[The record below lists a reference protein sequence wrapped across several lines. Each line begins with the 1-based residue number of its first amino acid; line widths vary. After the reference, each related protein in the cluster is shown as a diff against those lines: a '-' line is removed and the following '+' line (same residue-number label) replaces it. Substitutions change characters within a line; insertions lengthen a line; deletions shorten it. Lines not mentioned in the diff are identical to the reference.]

1 MKIRKDIL
9 LTFDYELFL
18 GKRSGSVQKCMI
30 EPTNEL
36 LKILKKNN
44 AKAIFFIDTT
54 YLAQLERVSIIHLK
68 AKKDLETIIEQ
79 LKEIVKQGH
88 YIFHHLHPHWLDAV
102 YLENSN
108 EWNLENTDH
117 FAVFNIHETERD
129 KLFSYSTNFL
139 TDIYKNVGSNLIPD
153 GYRAGGLFI
162 EPFSCFK
169 THFEKYGIRN
179 EFSVLP
185 GEKKEGKNLF
195 YDFSSIHFNKPYL
208 FNDDLTL
215 EDSGGKLIEFPI
227 SKIEIKG
234 LTKVLNSVYY
244 RMSKKSLNTRPFGD
258 GLSVGSKI
266 NSNKEKKKLADY
278 LKFDLALSVE
288 MLNPS
293 LLPTLK
299 RKIAKNE
306 FIHFLS
312 HPKLL
317 SKGSLKELDKLLTF
331 SNKKFTIEYDFKR
344 MVDHLG

>member
-1 MKIRKDIL
+1 MRIRKNIL

-54 YLAQLERVSIIHLK
+54 YLAQLELVSVNHPK
-68 AKKDLETIIEQ
+68 AKKDLETIIAQ
-79 LKEIVKQGH
+79 IKEIVTQGH
-88 YIFHHLHPHWLDAV
+88 YIFHHLHPHWLDAI

-108 EWNLENTDH
+108 EWNLENTKR
-117 FAVFNIHETERD
+117 FAIFNIHEKERD
-129 KLFSYSTNFL
+129 ELFAFSSNFL
-139 TDIYKNVGSNLIPD
+139 TGIYKSVGSDLIPD

-169 THFEKYGIRN
+169 THFEKYGIHY
-179 EFSVLP
+179 EFSVVP
-185 GEKKEGKNLF
+185 GEKKDGTDLF
-195 YDFSSIHFNKPYL
+195 YDFSSVQINKPYS
-208 FNDDLTL
+208 FNDELTV
-215 EDSGGKLIEFPI
+215 EDPKGKLIEFPI

-234 LTKVLNSVYY
+234 LTKLLNSVYY
-244 RMSKKSLNTRPFGD
+244 RMNKKSLTTIPFGD

-266 NSNKEKKKLADY
+266 NSNKQKKKLTDY
-278 LKFDLALSVE
+278 LKFELAISIE
-288 MLNPS
+288 MLNPA
-293 LLPTLK
+293 LILAYK
-299 RKIAKNE
+299 RIIAQNE

-317 SKGSLKELDKLLTF
+317 SKGSLNELDKLLRN
-331 SNKKFTIEYDFKR
+331 SHKKYQIQYDFKK
-344 MVDHLG
+344 MINH

>member
-1 MKIRKDIL
+1 MKKNIL

-36 LKILKKNN
+36 LKILLKNN
-44 AKAIFFIDTT
+44 SKAIFFIDTT
-54 YLAQLERVSIIHLK
+54 YLFQLEMVSSNHPC
-68 AKKDLETIIEQ
+68 AKKDLDTIIDQ

-88 YIFHHLHPHWLDAV
+88 YIFHHLHPHWLDAI

-108 EWNLENTDH
+108 EWNLENTKR
-117 FAVFNIHETERD
+117 FAIFNISEIESD
-129 KLFSYSTNFL
+129 KLFGYSANFL
-139 TDIYKNVGSNLIPD
+139 AGIYKSVGSELIPN

-169 THFEKYGIRN
+169 NHFEKHGIRY
-179 EFSVLP
+179 EFSVVP
-185 GEKKEGKNLF
+185 GEKKEGTDLF
-195 YDFSSIHFNKPYL
+195 YDFSSTHFNKPYS

-215 EDSGGKLIEFPI
+215 NDPKGKLIEFPI

-244 RMSKKSLNTRPFGD
+244 RINKKSLNTLPFGD

-293 LLPTLK
+293 LLHLYK
-299 RKIAKNE
+299 RKISHNE

-317 SKGSLKELDKLLTF
+317 SKGSLKELDKLLMS
-331 SNKKFTIEYDFKR
+331 SNKKFTIEYDFTK
-344 MVDHLG
+344 MVDHLS

>member
-1 MKIRKDIL
+1 MKKNIL

-36 LKILKKNN
+36 LKILRKNN

-54 YLAQLERVSIIHLK
+54 YLAQLESVSANHPI
-68 AKKDLETIIEQ
+68 AKKDLDAIINQ
-79 LKEIVKQGH
+79 LKEIVTQGH

-108 EWNLENTDH
+108 EWNLENTSR
-117 FAVFNIHETERD
+117 FAIFNITELERD
-129 KLFSYSTNFL
+129 ELFAYSTNFL
-139 TDIYKNVGSNLIPD
+139 TGIYKSVGSELFPD
-153 GYRAGGLFI
+153 AYRAGGLFI

-169 THFEKYGIRN
+169 THFEKYGIHY
-179 EFSVLP
+179 EFSVVP
-185 GEKKEGKNLF
+185 GEKKEGTDLF
-195 YDFSSIHFNKPYL
+195 YDFSSIQVNKPYS
-208 FNDDLTL
+208 FKDDLTV
-215 EDSGGKLIEFPI
+215 EDPEGKLIEFPI

-244 RMSKKSLNTRPFGD
+244 RMNKKSLNTIPFGD

-266 NSNKEKKKLADY
+266 NSNKDKKKLTDY
-278 LKFDLALSVE
+278 FKFELAISIE
-288 MLNPS
+288 MLNPA
-293 LLPTLK
+293 LLPSYK
-299 RKIAKNE
+299 RIIAKNE

-317 SKGSLKELDKLLTF
+317 SKGSLKELDKLLVN
-331 SNKKFTIEYDFKR
+331 SQKKYIIEYDFKK
-344 MVDHLG
+344 MVTQ